1 MSPDATALT
10 LVPFLEE
17 LVGFTLDNS
26 GRLSRML
33 VEHVLLVVQ
42 TLLIALPLSI
52 GLGVLCS
59 FDERLATGI
68 VWLAGVLM
76 TVPAI
81 ALFGVL
87 IPVLGIGNPPVIVA
101 LVAYAQ
107 LPVIRNTYVGLSRA
121 DPAAVEAGTGLGMTR
136 WQRLRQVRLPMALP
150 VMMAGI
156 RNAVVILV
164 GLAAIGAFIG
174 GGGLGDF
181 IFYGI
186 ADGNTAMIVVTTV
199 VLSLLALA
207 FDYLLAAVEDGL
219 RLRNGEAVEGTLLV
233 RAITRLRSDSHA

>member
-1 MSPDATALT
+1 MSAF
-10 LVPFLEE
+10 VPFLEE
-17 LVGFTLDNS
+17 LLRFTLENDS
-26 GRLSRML
+26 RLSRML

-42 TLLIALPLSI
+42 TLVIALPVSV

-59 FDERLATGI
+59 FDDRLATGVI
-68 VWLAGVLM
+68 WAAGVLM

-107 LPVIRNTYVGLSRA
+107 LPIVRNTYVGLTGTN
-121 DPAAVEAGTGLGMTR
+121 PAAVEAGTGLGMTR
-136 WQRLRQVRLPMALP
+136 WQRLRRVRLPMALP

-164 GLAAIGAFIG
+164 GLGAIGAFIG
-174 GGGLGDF
+174 AGGLGDF

-207 FDYLLAAVEDGL
+207 FDYLLAVVEDGL
-219 RLRNGEAVEGTLLV
+219 RLRNGEAVDASLV
-233 RAITRLRSDSHA
+233 TRAVQRLRT